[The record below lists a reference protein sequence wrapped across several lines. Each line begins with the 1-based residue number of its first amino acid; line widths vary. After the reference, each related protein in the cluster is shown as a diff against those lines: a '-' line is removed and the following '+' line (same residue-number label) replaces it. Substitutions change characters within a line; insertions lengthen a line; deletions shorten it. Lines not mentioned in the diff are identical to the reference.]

1 MLKNDVA
8 PFVKWAGGK
17 RQLLP
22 YIKNK
27 MPQNYK
33 NYFEPFI
40 GGGAVLFSIMPENAI
55 INDINRALI
64 NTYKYV
70 RDMPQEL
77 IEKII
82 ILDKYNDI
90 QGKDFFYKQREL
102 FNNKLIKEEYDLELA
117 SLFIYLNKHCF
128 NGLYRVNSKGLFN
141 VPYNN
146 SKAQSFDD
154 KNILAVSKYLKNVT
168 ILEGDFEIACKE
180 AKKGDFLF
188 LDSPYAPLKG
198 TSFEAYTKEGF
209 DLESHKRLAN
219 LFKKLTQK
227 GCFCML
233 TNHYTVLIEELY
245 SEYNQEIVKVR
256 RSINANASDRKG
268 IEVIITN
275 Y

>member
-40 GGGAVLFSIMPENAI
+40 GGGAVLFGIMPENAI

-154 KNILAVSKYLKNVT
+154 KNILAVSRYLKNIT
-168 ILEGDFEIACKE
+168 ILEGDFELACKE
-180 AKKGDFLF
+180 ATKGDFLF
-188 LDSPYAPLKG
+188 FDSPYAPLKD

-219 LFKKLTQK
+219 LFKNLTQK

-233 TNHYTVLIEELY
+233 TNHYTVFIEELY

>member
-188 LDSPYAPLKG
+188 LDSPYAPLKD

>member
-1 MLKNDVA
+1 
-8 PFVKWAGGK
+8 
-17 RQLLP
+17 
-22 YIKNK
+22 

-40 GGGAVLFSIMPENAI
+40 GGGAVLFGIMPENAI

-90 QGKDFFYKQREL
+90 QGKDCFYKQRAL

-154 KNILAVSKYLKNVT
+154 KNILAVSRYLKNIT
-168 ILEGDFEIACKE
+168 ILEGDFELACKE
-180 AKKGDFLF
+180 ATKGDFLF
-188 LDSPYAPLKG
+188 FDSPYAPLKD

-219 LFKKLTQK
+219 LFKNLTQK

-233 TNHYTVLIEELY
+233 TNHYTVFIEELY